1 MSELSPSEAEKLAR
15 DIYLAQDPSTL
26 SIFLARKD
34 FCVSKKNKIQLKAE
48 VGTRLINTKDG
59 FGVCAIG
66 GDFNKNQIFLIFRG
80 TTMANY
86 KADVFTDARIGI
98 ERSEAGL
105 PVHIGFN
112 HAFSSMREEIKKFLG
127 KHSNITGT
135 VHCIGHS
142 LGGAVATLVAAW
154 VVRNRI
160 NPVKLYT
167 FGSPR
172 VGTGWFTQALTRE
185 LKSCNINRVFH
196 ETDPVT
202 MIPLYPFV
210 HTANPGFSYFLPSS
224 FPLTSGEAHKI
235 KNYVKS
241 VSKKSW
247 KQIREV
253 DKAPYTLEIAIENW
267 LKSKTP
273 VDSSSAKFWQWAD
286 AALIYV
292 LKKIMMGSAITLQ
305 SCFIG
310 AVTLAD
316 KIAYVLAKG
325 IDLTSS
331 VSIWVYHLM
340 RKLMQALGMK
350 IAKDVKDLTRAVLQT
365 VLVRILEKMTRN
377 AHNAIR
383 KIVE

>member
-1 MSELSPSEAEKLAR
+1 MNELSPSEAAKLAR

-26 SIFLARKD
+26 AIFLARKD
-34 FCVSKKNKIQLKAE
+34 FCVNKKNKVHLKAE

-66 GDFNKNQIFLIFRG
+66 GDTNKNQIFLIFRG

-98 ERSEAGL
+98 ERSDAGL

-112 HAFSSMREEIKKFLG
+112 HAFSSMREEIKNFLG
-127 KHSNITGT
+127 QHSNTTGT

-142 LGGAVATLVAAW
+142 LGGAVATLAADWVA
-154 VVRNRI
+154 RNRI

-172 VGTGWFTQALTRE
+172 VGTDWFTQALTRK
-185 LKSCNINRVFH
+185 LKASSINRVFH

-210 HTANPGFSYFLPSS
+210 HAPNPGSSYFLPSS
-224 FPLTSGEAHKI
+224 LPLTSGDAHKM

-241 VSKKSW
+241 VNEKSW
-247 KQIREV
+247 KQIKEV
-253 DKAPYTLEIAIENW
+253 DKSPYTLEMAIENW

-292 LKKIMMGSAITLQ
+292 LKKIMIGSAITLQ
-305 SCFIG
+305 SCFVG
-310 AVTLAD
+310 AFTLAD
-316 KIAYVLAKG
+316 KIAYILAKG

-331 VSIWVYHLM
+331 VSIWIYHLM

-350 IAKDVKDLTRAVLQT
+350 IAKDVKDLTRAIMQT
-365 VLVRILEKMTRN
+365 VLARILEKMTQN